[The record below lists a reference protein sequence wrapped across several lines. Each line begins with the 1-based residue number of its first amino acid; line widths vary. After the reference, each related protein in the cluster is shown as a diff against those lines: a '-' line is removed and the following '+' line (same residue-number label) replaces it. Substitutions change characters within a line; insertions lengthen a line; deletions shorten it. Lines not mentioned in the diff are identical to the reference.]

1 MQRRKSTTPGDV
13 RPSAGRVGG
22 IATSGGES
30 TRGNDDEIESAAAP
44 DRESVDRNG
53 DCKDEQLKNADEESK
68 DEDMEDE
75 DEGFDREDF
84 DPLQQAIEESLN
96 MKYEELPDIPSG
108 SEDDED
114 GE

>member
-1 MQRRKSTTPGDV
+1 M
-13 RPSAGRVGG
+13 
-22 IATSGGES
+22 
-30 TRGNDDEIESAAAP
+30 
-44 DRESVDRNG
+44 DRNG
-53 DCKDEQLKNADEESK
+53 DCKDEQLKSADEESK
-68 DEDMEDE
+68 DEIVEDEDMEDE
-75 DEGFDREDF
+75 DEGFDMEDF